1 MDRRRLIYAS
11 VTAFLALSLAPEVE
25 SAKFKFVNRCRKTIW
40 PGVLSGATSAPL
52 TPTGFALRS
61 GQSKTLTAPTGW
73 SGRMWA
79 RTLCSL
85 NSTTGRFAC
94 VTGDC
99 GSGKVECIGGA
110 EPPATLAEF
119 TLNGADGLD
128 FYDVSLVDGYNL
140 PVLVVPKGGT
150 RGGCSPTG
158 CLVDLNRA
166 CPNRLK
172 VVAGRGRRGVACK
185 SACEAFGDPMF
196 CCSEAYATPDTCQPS
211 PYSLF
216 FKRACPRAYSY
227 AYDDKTSTFT
237 CASPDYDI
245 IFCPAPYTS
254 QKLLG
259 IRKQPGVL
267 PLVNKSYMYLGRYDE
282 LTEDVAG
289 VGAGGRSFGEKDEEG
304 FSSVVLIT
312 NLYLIRMIVSA
323 GVGAIQTPQCYQFL
337 LQIQKQYKLINP
349 GSSVLDL
356 GCAPGAW
363 LQVACQSLGPLKN
376 GGLVVGID
384 VKVT

>member
-267 PLVNKSYMYLGRYDE
+267 PL
-282 LTEDVAG
+282 
-289 VGAGGRSFGEKDEEG
+289 
-304 FSSVVLIT
+304 
-312 NLYLIRMIVSA
+312 
-323 GVGAIQTPQCYQFL
+323 L

-384 VKVT
+384 VKMKDEAFCRTYQFQWINLSALVKAKCNRLESDMAF